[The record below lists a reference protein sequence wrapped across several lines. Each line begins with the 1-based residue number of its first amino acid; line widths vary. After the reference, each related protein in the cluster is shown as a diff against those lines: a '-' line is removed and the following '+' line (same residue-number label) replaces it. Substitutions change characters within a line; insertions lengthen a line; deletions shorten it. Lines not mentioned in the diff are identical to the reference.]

1 MTNTYRKLLNHN
13 MHLARKLK
21 KEEEAIKL
29 LVLELSNLSGA
40 EFLSEIDKVQSKE
53 HIEFL
58 QSKIDEYLY
67 KNHPVQHIVG
77 YSYFYGYKMKVNK
90 DVLIPRFETEELVGY
105 ILSYYDEIFK
115 TKKIKVVDIGTGS
128 GNIAI
133 ALAKEEPNMEVSASD
148 ISPEAMEVAKE
159 NAKNNDAKV
168 NFVVGD
174 MLEPF
179 IKSGEKFDILVS
191 NPPYIP
197 DTEFVEDI
205 VKDNEPH
212 LALFGGSDGMKF
224 YDMILK
230 DADKILNYPA
240 LIAFEH
246 SYNKKEQMINLAK
259 KYFSDSQVEVIKD
272 MQGKD
277 RMTFIK
283 IYK

>member
-1 MTNTYRKLLNHN
+1 
-13 MHLARKLK
+13 
-21 KEEEAIKL
+21 
-29 LVLELSNLSGA
+29 
-40 EFLSEIDKVQSKE
+40 
-53 HIEFL
+53 
-58 QSKIDEYLY
+58 
-67 KNHPVQHIVG
+67 
-77 YSYFYGYKMKVNK
+77 MKVNK

-105 ILSYYDEIFK
+105 ILSYYDEMFK

-148 ISPEAMEVAKE
+148 ISPEAIEVAKE

>member
-1 MTNTYRKLLNHN
+1 
-13 MHLARKLK
+13 
-21 KEEEAIKL
+21 
-29 LVLELSNLSGA
+29 
-40 EFLSEIDKVQSKE
+40 
-53 HIEFL
+53 
-58 QSKIDEYLY
+58 
-67 KNHPVQHIVG
+67 
-77 YSYFYGYKMKVNK
+77 MKVNK

-148 ISPEAMEVAKE
+148 ISPEAIEVAKE

-168 NFVVGD
+168 NFLVGD

>member
-1 MTNTYRKLLNHN
+1 
-13 MHLARKLK
+13 
-21 KEEEAIKL
+21 
-29 LVLELSNLSGA
+29 
-40 EFLSEIDKVQSKE
+40 
-53 HIEFL
+53 
-58 QSKIDEYLY
+58 
-67 KNHPVQHIVG
+67 
-77 YSYFYGYKMKVNK
+77 MKVNK

-105 ILSYYDEIFK
+105 ILSYYDEMFE

-148 ISPEAMEVAKE
+148 ISTEAIEIAKE

>member
-1 MTNTYRKLLNHN
+1 
-13 MHLARKLK
+13 
-21 KEEEAIKL
+21 
-29 LVLELSNLSGA
+29 
-40 EFLSEIDKVQSKE
+40 
-53 HIEFL
+53 
-58 QSKIDEYLY
+58 
-67 KNHPVQHIVG
+67 
-77 YSYFYGYKMKVNK
+77 MKVNK

-105 ILSYYDEIFK
+105 ILSYYDEMFE

-148 ISPEAMEVAKE
+148 ISPEAIEVAKE

>member
-1 MTNTYRKLLNHN
+1 
-13 MHLARKLK
+13 
-21 KEEEAIKL
+21 
-29 LVLELSNLSGA
+29 
-40 EFLSEIDKVQSKE
+40 
-53 HIEFL
+53 
-58 QSKIDEYLY
+58 
-67 KNHPVQHIVG
+67 
-77 YSYFYGYKMKVNK
+77 MKVNK

-148 ISPEAMEVAKE
+148 ISPEAIEVAKE

-212 LALFGGSDGMKF
+212 LALYGGSDGMKF

>member
-1 MTNTYRKLLNHN
+1 
-13 MHLARKLK
+13 
-21 KEEEAIKL
+21 
-29 LVLELSNLSGA
+29 
-40 EFLSEIDKVQSKE
+40 
-53 HIEFL
+53 
-58 QSKIDEYLY
+58 
-67 KNHPVQHIVG
+67 
-77 YSYFYGYKMKVNK
+77 MKVNK

-148 ISPEAMEVAKE
+148 ISPEAIEVAKE

>member
-1 MTNTYRKLLNHN
+1 
-13 MHLARKLK
+13 
-21 KEEEAIKL
+21 
-29 LVLELSNLSGA
+29 
-40 EFLSEIDKVQSKE
+40 
-53 HIEFL
+53 
-58 QSKIDEYLY
+58 
-67 KNHPVQHIVG
+67 
-77 YSYFYGYKMKVNK
+77 MKVNK

-148 ISPEAMEVAKE
+148 ISTEAIEIAKE

>member
-1 MTNTYRKLLNHN
+1 
-13 MHLARKLK
+13 
-21 KEEEAIKL
+21 
-29 LVLELSNLSGA
+29 
-40 EFLSEIDKVQSKE
+40 
-53 HIEFL
+53 
-58 QSKIDEYLY
+58 
-67 KNHPVQHIVG
+67 
-77 YSYFYGYKMKVNK
+77 MKVNK

-105 ILSYYDEIFK
+105 ILSYYDEMFE

-148 ISPEAMEVAKE
+148 ISPEAIEIAKE

>member
-1 MTNTYRKLLNHN
+1 
-13 MHLARKLK
+13 
-21 KEEEAIKL
+21 
-29 LVLELSNLSGA
+29 
-40 EFLSEIDKVQSKE
+40 
-53 HIEFL
+53 
-58 QSKIDEYLY
+58 
-67 KNHPVQHIVG
+67 
-77 YSYFYGYKMKVNK
+77 
-90 DVLIPRFETEELVGY
+90 
-105 ILSYYDEIFK
+105 
-115 TKKIKVVDIGTGS
+115 
-128 GNIAI
+128 
-133 ALAKEEPNMEVSASD
+133 MEVSASD
-148 ISPEAMEVAKE
+148 ISPEAIEVAKE